1 MQNRNKKYQGEMESA
16 YRYSSIHSIFHN
28 SVRTLDTKDMI
39 RTIICRKNK
48 LYLFSKHIADF
59 VTSSA
64 QLTKLGLFSTKMSS
78 IAYQASLDACTST
91 QLNSDSKKKMSKNK
105 SEKRA
110 NKGPKKPKKNKGQV
124 DYTAPPITLVDIRV
138 GQITKVSKHP
148 DSDKLYLEEIDI
160 GEAEPRFIVSGL
172 QQFVPIDQMENAMVC
187 VAANLK
193 TRKLGGY
200 PSQGMVL
207 CATSE
212 DFTSVELL
220 TPPKGAKPGDI
231 VKFEGVEHN
240 APPQLNPKK
249 KIFEKVQKDFKVDS
263 NGIAYYKDL
272 EWKHE
277 NGPFTA
283 TTIKNGLIC

>member
-1 MQNRNKKYQGEMESA
+1 
-16 YRYSSIHSIFHN
+16 
-28 SVRTLDTKDMI
+28 MI
-39 RTIICRKNK
+39 RTIICCENK
-48 LYLFSKHIADF
+48 LSLFSKNIAKF
-59 VTSSA
+59 LTSWA
-64 QLTKLGLFSTKMSS
+64 QLTKLKLFVTEISA
-78 IAYQASLDACTST
+78 IASQASLDACKGT
-91 QLNSDSKKKMSKNK
+91 QFSSSSNQEISKKT
-105 SEKRA
+105 SEKRV
-110 NKGPKKPKKNKGQV
+110 NKGPKGPKKPKKSKGQV

-148 DSDKLYLEEIDI
+148 DSDKLYLEEINI
-160 GEAEPRFIVSGL
+160 GEAEPRLIVSGL

-212 DFTSVELL
+212 DYTSVELL

-231 VKFEGVEHN
+231 VKFEGVQHN

-249 KIFEKVQKDFKVDS
+249 KIFENVQKDFRVDS
-263 NGIAYYKDL
+263 NGVAYYKDL